1 MVGKTFYPRDFQDYV
16 IYQGAP
22 KVANTSVAAVM
33 VTGTTIFTVTGGPI
47 FIEELI
53 SLCVTANDA
62 TASTL
67 QWSAD
72 GTVGAATTFT
82 GASASLASAVAGT
95 MAICN
100 LTALSTAPDLVVT
113 GVGLASVKARGIIV
127 PAGIITTTIAVGST
141 TGTWN
146 HYMRWRPMG
155 GPEVTVTPAF

>member
-1 MVGKTFYPRDFQDYV
+1 MVGKTFYPRDFQDNV
-16 IYQGAP
+16 IYQGAN
-22 KVANTSVAAVM
+22 KVTNTSVAAVM
-33 VTGTTIFTVTGGPI
+33 VTGTTIFTIAGGPI
-47 FIEELI
+47 FVEELL
-53 SLCVTANDA
+53 SLCVTPNDA

-82 GASASLASAVAGT
+82 AATASLASAIAGT

-100 LTALSTAPDLVVT
+100 FTALSTAPDLVVT
-113 GVGLASVKARGIIV
+113 GVGLASIKTRGIIL
-127 PAGIITTTIAVGST
+127 PAGIITTTIGTGST

-146 HYMRWRPMG
+146 HFMRWRPMG